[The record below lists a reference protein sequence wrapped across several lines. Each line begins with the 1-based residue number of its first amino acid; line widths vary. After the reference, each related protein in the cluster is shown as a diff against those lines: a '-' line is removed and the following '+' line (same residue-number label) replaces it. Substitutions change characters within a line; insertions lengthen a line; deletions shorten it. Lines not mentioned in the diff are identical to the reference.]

1 MKPLPIACIFS
12 LLTTALHAQ
21 CPPGDVLLN
30 GQVEIDNF
38 LAEYPDCTEIQGNLE
53 VRTALGDN
61 VNSLAP
67 LANIRKVGGDF
78 SLISTYGSLSPLNID
93 SILGDFNLG
102 GFSDDLSGYDKLKY
116 IGGSL
121 TVTADNYTDLR
132 GLENIDTLYGDLAI
146 RNANSLRSLEGLDS
160 LRWIGGNLR
169 ITDNLSLPDLQGL
182 GALRVIRGD
191 VIVRENDV
199 LASFEG
205 LSQMEEIG
213 GTMEIRESP
222 ALTSFRG
229 MEQVRRIGR
238 IELFAD
244 NGFRNFEGLSA
255 LETIDS
261 DLFIT
266 NNDYL
271 ENFAGLSSLKQ
282 ANALRIHFCDK
293 LVNMEGL
300 TAPELEVNTVYLW
313 ELPSLANLRGL
324 QGMKDVGLS
333 LDIVSCNN
341 LLALDG
347 LSLGDSI
354 RGSLVFSENQRLAD
368 AGALQ
373 NVQYVGGDLFWDR
386 LSQLEQ
392 LPAMQLK
399 QVGGNFGL
407 EALGKLHSQDGF
419 AQLATVGGDL
429 DVVGLDSLRTLDF
442 LSGLQYVG
450 GTLRVL
456 HNGTLADIEG
466 IANAFVA
473 GNLNIAHND
482 SLSSCSVASVCAK
495 LAQQPA
501 TVFIS
506 GNADGCRDA
515 EEVETLCDY
524 GLSVIEVFYDQNGN
538 GQKDSGDRA
547 VRIGQFMVDG
557 AFTLFTPPGGRL
569 VVPPPDSGS
578 REIVYQ
584 HPGQWVLTTG
594 NDTLLF
600 GSGDLPRL
608 FYIGIT
614 PAGEP
619 QEQLDYTLSSQP
631 VVCDREV
638 RFFINVRNAGTAI
651 ADPSFCF
658 RYSGE
663 LLSFIPGDS
672 IAENTICPTGDAT
685 GELYPGDLLSVEALI
700 GLPGVEAI
708 GDTLHFSLN
717 PRNNPD
723 SILYLYEPILRCAFD
738 PNDKLASPSGRP
750 EEARIPPDT
759 PIDYTIRFQNTGNFP
774 AEDVV
779 LADTLS
785 AYLDLSTFQL
795 LSASHPL
802 SEIRLEGNALRFS
815 FLGIYLP
822 DSTSNEAESHGFVQ
836 FRLWQ
841 MPGLEHETLIRN
853 SAAIYFDQNPPIFTN
868 TVGRVV
874 FDPPSGIEETG
885 AEASR
890 LQLYPNP
897 TDGFLYFR
905 GTFSPTYFYLINS
918 SGQIVGQGTALGNRI
933 DVSGLPAGFYGVA
946 FWGEGEVCWGAF
958 VRR

>member
-1 MKPLPIACIFS
+1 MKIHILILS
-12 LLTTALHAQ
+12 LFLFPFALCAQ
-21 CPPGDVLLN
+21 CPSGDVLLN
-30 GQVEIDNF
+30 GQAEVDGF
-38 LAEYPDCTEIQGNLE
+38 MAEYPNCAEIQGNLE

-67 LANIRKVGGDF
+67 LANIRKVGGNF
-78 SLISTYGSLSPLNID
+78 SLISTYGSLSPLNLD

-102 GFSDDLSGYDKLKY
+102 GFSDDLSGYNKLKF

-132 GLENIDTLYGDLAI
+132 GLESIDTLYGDLAI

-160 LRWIGGNLR
+160 LKWVGGNFR
-169 ITDNLSLPDLQGL
+169 ITDNLSLPDFQGL
-182 GALRVIRGD
+182 GALRVVRGD
-191 VIVRENDV
+191 VIIRENDV

-205 LSQMEEIG
+205 LSQLEEIG

-222 ALTSFRG
+222 ALISFRG
-229 MEQVRRIGR
+229 LEQVRRIGR
-238 IELFAD
+238 IELFAN
-244 NGFRNFEGLSA
+244 NGFKNFEGLSA

-266 NNDYL
+266 NNGSL

-293 LVNMEGL
+293 LVNLEGL
-300 TAPELEVNTVYLW
+300 MAPELEVNIVYLW
-313 ELPSLANLRGL
+313 ELPALANLQGL
-324 QGMKDVGLS
+324 QGMKDIGVS
-333 LDIVSCNN
+333 LDIVGCDN
-341 LLALDG
+341 LLTLDG

-354 RGSLVFSENQRLAD
+354 RGSLIFVENQRLAD
-368 AGALQ
+368 ANALQ
-373 NVQYVGGDLFWDR
+373 HVQYIGGDLFWDR
-386 LSQLEQ
+386 LIQMEQ

-407 EALGKLHSQDGF
+407 EALGRLHSQDGF
-419 AQLATVGGDL
+419 ALLATVGGDL

-456 HNGTLADIEG
+456 HNGALADIEG
-466 IANAFVA
+466 IANAFVS
-473 GNLNIAHND
+473 GNLNIAYNHN
-482 SLSSCSVASVCAK
+482 LSFCSVAGVCAK

-501 TVFIS
+501 TVFIA
-506 GNADGCRDA
+506 GNGDGCRDA
-515 EEVETLCDY
+515 EEVGALCDY
-524 GLSVIEVFYDQNGN
+524 GFSIIEVFYDQNGN
-538 GQKDSGDRA
+538 GQKDFEDRA

-557 AFTLFTPPGGRL
+557 TFTLFTPPGGQL
-569 VVPPPDSGS
+569 VVLPPDSGS

-584 HPGQWVLTTG
+584 HSEQWVLTTG

-600 GSGDLPRL
+600 EPGDLPRL
-608 FYIGIT
+608 FYVGIT
-614 PAGEP
+614 PVGEP
-619 QEQLDYTLSSQP
+619 QEQLDYSLSSNP

-638 RFFINVRNAGTAI
+638 RFFINIQNTGTAI

-672 IAENTICPTGDAT
+672 IAENTICPTGDAV
-685 GELYPGDLLSVEALI
+685 GSLYPGDLLSVEALI

-708 GDTLHFSLN
+708 GDTLHFSIT
-717 PRNNPD
+717 PRDNPD
-723 SILYLYEPILRCAFD
+723 STLYHYEPILRCAFD

-750 EEARIPPDT
+750 EEARILPDT

-785 AYLDLSTFQL
+785 AYLDLNTFQL
-795 LSASHPL
+795 LGASHPL
-802 SEIRLEGNALRFS
+802 SEIRLEGNALHFS
-815 FLGIYLP
+815 FLSINLP

-841 MPGLEHETLIRN
+841 MPGLEHKTLIRN

-868 TVGRVV
+868 TVDRMV
-874 FDPPSGIEETG
+874 FDPSLGVEET
-885 AEASR
+885 EVEESKLR
-890 LQLYPNP
+890 LYPNP

-905 GTFSPTYFYLINS
+905 GAILPTHYYLFNS
-918 SGQIVGQGTALGNRI
+918 SGQMVGQGAVRSNRI
-933 DVSGLPAGFYGVA
+933 DVSGLAPGFYGVA
-946 FWGEGEVCWGAF
+946 FQVGGEVCWGAF